1 MILGLAL
8 AIAAAAVFAY
18 GVALELSVNA
28 FYTGVVVLWF
38 VAPPLAS
45 LAAAAFVF
53 SSSKDQRLAPR
64 VGVSVLAALGTI
76 VGGFVVG
83 LIPTVLIYSH
93 S

>member
-45 LAAAAFVF
+45 LVRQHSCFPVRRISGSRRGSAYPYLRRWGRSLAD
-53 SSSKDQRLAPR
+53 SSSASFPL
-64 VGVSVLAALGTI
+64 S
-76 VGGFVVG
+76 
-83 LIPTVLIYSH
+83 
-93 S
+93 